1 MFTILLLLCC
11 LQLPAQDD
19 GFDVQSYHFRLTLT
33 DASDRIEGVARITLR
48 TERAAL
54 EQIALDLVGPQA
66 DKGMQVSR
74 VVRDQKELTFR
85 QEAQRL
91 VIELGGPTEPE
102 TLLDLEI
109 TYAGTPLDGLII
121 STNRYGS
128 RTFFADNWPNRA
140 HHWLPC
146 VDHPSDKAT
155 SAFEVIAP
163 NHYQVISNG
172 VLTESSDLPDG
183 KRLTAFRSHVP
194 LPTKVM
200 VIGVARFA
208 IQHLGSTDGVPLS
221 TWVFPEERDK
231 GFEAYRVAE
240 DVMIYLT
247 SYLGPFPYKEL
258 ANVQSR
264 TKFGGM
270 ENAGAIFYNETAA
283 ERPLGGLVAHEMAH
297 QWFGDSVS
305 EQDWSHIWLSEG
317 FASYFSWRYQAYADG
332 EQALFD
338 NLARARQTILK
349 ALQEQPKAIVR
360 EETDLMKFL
369 DANSYQRGG
378 YVLHMLN
385 LKIGEAAFQRSIR
398 AYIERYRDHN
408 ATSEQFEEI
417 VEQTVG
423 TSLDRFFEQW
433 LKRADLPKLDLT
445 WSWSKDTGQLTIT
458 ARQDPQRWFQL
469 DLPIMLK
476 EDGSD
481 TLHTIT
487 LDGPEV
493 TITLPSAQPLDLVA
507 NPHGDLLLESL
518 TTTKR

>member
-1 MFTILLLLCC
+1 MLTLWLLLWS
-11 LQLPAQDD
+11 LQPQPQDD

-33 DASDRIEGVARITLR
+33 DTSDRIEGLARIALR
-48 TERAAL
+48 TERPGL
-54 EQIALDLVGPQA
+54 TEIGLDLVGPQA

-74 VVRDQKELTFR
+74 VVRAEKELTFR
-85 QEAQRL
+85 QENQRL
-91 VIELGGPTEPE
+91 IIDLGFPAEAGSLLELQ
-102 TLLDLEI
+102 I
-109 TYAGTPLDGLII
+109 SYAGIPLDGLII
-121 STNRYGS
+121 SANRHGA

-146 VDHPSDKAT
+146 VDHPADKAL
-155 SAFEVIAP
+155 SAFEVVAP

-183 KRLTAFRSHVP
+183 KRLTAFRNQTP

-208 IQHLGSTDGVPLS
+208 IQHLGEIEGVPLS

-247 SYLGPFPYKEL
+247 SYLGSFPYKAL

-270 ENAGAIFYNETAA
+270 ENAGAIFYHESAA

-317 FASYFSWRYQAYADG
+317 FATFFSWRYQAYADG
-332 EQALFD
+332 EQALFE
-338 NLARARQTILK
+338 NLAKARQTILE
-349 ALQEQPKAIVR
+349 ALQQNPKAIVR
-360 EETDLMKFL
+360 EEANLKDFL
-369 DANSYQRGG
+369 DPNSYQRGA

-398 AYIERYRDHN
+398 TYIERFHDQN

-417 VEQTVG
+417 VEQTAG
-423 TSLDRFFEQW
+423 ASLDRFFEQW
-433 LKRADLPKLDLT
+433 LRRPGLPKLDLT
-445 WSWSKDTGQLTIT
+445 WSWSKASGQLTIE
-458 ARQDPQRWFQL
+458 ARQDPQHWFQL
-469 DLPIMLK
+469 DLPIMVV

-481 TLHTIT
+481 TLHTIA
-487 LDGPEV
+487 LDGPTV
-493 TITLPSAQPLDLVA
+493 TVTLPSARPLKLIP
-507 NPHGDLLLESL
+507 NPHDDILLERL
-518 TTTKR
+518 TATER